1 MGLMNKQERHTL
13 AYGVA
18 GLLILA
24 FFVWTFNLLFS
35 IQNNWAE
42 SNDVTAMDKDVHAL
56 FDPWRNLNRPGNDV
70 LENYEVD
77 AQSKALGRYLQEYR
91 QARGRLDM
99 HSRSGVDLSDYY
111 RRMDTA
117 AQEVESLA
125 TRVLELAEER
135 ESLRLAAAEPA
146 LISAAETE
154 AATTMARMDQAFQS
168 GLEIIAGMDQLLDRR
183 LLDLDEARRAGV
195 GSLYLIVIVAL
206 FSSALSLVLLRRT
219 SAQGE
224 ALRSGSERLNAIVNN
239 VVDGIVTV
247 DERGNIESLNRTAEN
262 IFGYSSNSMVGRNF
276 RDLLHP
282 ESRTLHDVAD
292 SQYGS
297 QSPGKISEF
306 TGMRRDGS
314 LFSMELEGTRIS
326 VEGRPIIIHIVRDVT
341 ERKRSEK
348 RLQLA
353 ATVFENTSEGIMITD
368 RNGRIQSTNPA
379 FTAITGF
386 AADEVLGQNPR
397 ILQSGMQTRDFYDDM
412 WQSIGSTGHWHGEI
426 VNRRK
431 NGETYTQWLNI
442 NAVKDGS
449 GQVTHYVGVTFDI
462 SELKAS
468 ERLKDEFIATVSHEL
483 RTPLTSI
490 HGSLSLLNSGV
501 PASAPEK
508 SAELIRI
515 ANDNSQRLVRLID
528 DILSIAKVES
538 GKMKFHLR
546 PVNLDELVTDAVEAN
561 REYAKQFGVFL
572 RIDPGARDARV
583 LGDKD
588 RLMQVLTNLLS
599 NAVKHSPDNGVI
611 RIETVRSEG
620 YWRVAVTDNGPGIP
634 ESFRDDVFKKF
645 AQADATDRR
654 KRGGTGLGL
663 SISKAIIDRLGG
675 RIGFDSEPG
684 AHTCFYFDL
693 PVMQQ
698 HWSEEAGAERIVT
711 SAGLAAPAE

>member
-1 MGLMNKQERHTL
+1 MEKKDRHKF
-13 AYGVA
+13 AYGIA

-24 FFVWTFNLLFS
+24 FFVWTFNLLFGVQS
-35 IQNNWAE
+35 NWAE

-70 LENYEVD
+70 LENYEVA
-77 AQSKALGRYLQEYR
+77 AQKKALGRYLQEYR
-91 QARGRLDM
+91 QARSRLDM
-99 HSRSGVDLSDYY
+99 HDRAQVDLSAYY
-111 RRMDTA
+111 RDMDAA
-117 AQEVESLA
+117 AQQAEMLA
-125 TRVLELAEER
+125 GRVLELAEER
-135 ESLRLAAAEPA
+135 ESLRIAGADPT

-168 GLEIIAGMDQLLDRR
+168 GLDIIAGMDQVLDQR
-183 LLDLDEARRAGV
+183 LLDLDSARRKGV
-195 GSLYLIVIVAL
+195 GSLYLIVFVAL
-206 FSSALSLVLLRRT
+206 VSSALSLVLLRRT

-247 DERGNIESLNRTAEN
+247 DQSGNIESLNRTAED
-262 IFGYSSNSMVGRNF
+262 IFGYSSDSLVGRNF
-276 RDLLHP
+276 RTLMSP
-282 ESRTLHDVAD
+282 ESGALYDAAEFHSD
-292 SQYGS
+292 S
-297 QSPGKISEF
+297 QSPGKVAGF
-306 TGMRRDGS
+306 TGTRSDGVE
-314 LFSMELEGTRIS
+314 FSMELEGTRLN

-397 ILQSGMQTRDFYDDM
+397 ILQSGMQSRDFYDAM
-412 WQSIGSTGHWHGEI
+412 WQSITDTGHWQGEI

-431 NGETYTQWLNI
+431 NGEAYTQWLNI
-442 NAVKDGS
+442 NAVKDGTD
-449 GQVTHYVGVTFDI
+449 QVSHYVGVTFDI

-490 HGSLSLLNSGV
+490 HGSLSLLDGGV
-501 PASAPEK
+501 PAKSPEK

-515 ANDNSQRLVRLID
+515 AKDNSQRLVRLID
-528 DILSIAKVES
+528 DILSIAKIES
-538 GKMKFHLR
+538 ETMKFHLR
-546 PVNLDELVTDAVEAN
+546 PVNLQELVVEAVEAN
-561 REYAKQFGVFL
+561 QNYAKQFGVHL
-572 RIDPGARDARV
+572 LVSSGTVNARI

-588 RLMQVLTNLLS
+588 RLMQVLANLLS
-599 NAVKHSPDNGVI
+599 NAVKHSPPGGEISV
-611 RIETVRSEG
+611 ETVRNEA
-620 YWRVAVTDNGPGIP
+620 YWRVMVTDNGSGIP
-634 ESFRDDVFKKF
+634 ESFHPEVFKKF
-645 AQADATDRR
+645 AQADASDRR

-675 RIGFDSEPG
+675 RIDFESDPG
-684 AHTCFYFDL
+684 IRTCFYFDL
-693 PVMQQ
+693 PMMQQ
-698 HWSEEAGAERIVT
+698 HWGVEAGAERIMA
-711 SAGLAAPAE
+711 SAGLEAGRE